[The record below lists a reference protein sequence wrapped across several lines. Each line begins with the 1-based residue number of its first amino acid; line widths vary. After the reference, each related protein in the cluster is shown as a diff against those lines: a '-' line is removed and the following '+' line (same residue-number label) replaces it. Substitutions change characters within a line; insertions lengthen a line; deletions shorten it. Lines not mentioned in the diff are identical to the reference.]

1 MDLGQ
6 RILLLTSLGQI
17 KQIRA
22 WLPVMDLPLPPD
34 IGLVRMKRDEGDL
47 LSLTQLERDLYS
59 RLSQFVDFLK
69 RANLLDNPL
78 LMFEADYE
86 SNIIFPNK
94 STNFSIMLTP
104 EGQIILTYISSGSEL
119 EFEQILTEEWEK
131 RIEVFD

>member
-1 MDLGQ
+1 
-6 RILLLTSLGQI
+6 
-17 KQIRA
+17 
-22 WLPVMDLPLPPD
+22 MDLPLPPD